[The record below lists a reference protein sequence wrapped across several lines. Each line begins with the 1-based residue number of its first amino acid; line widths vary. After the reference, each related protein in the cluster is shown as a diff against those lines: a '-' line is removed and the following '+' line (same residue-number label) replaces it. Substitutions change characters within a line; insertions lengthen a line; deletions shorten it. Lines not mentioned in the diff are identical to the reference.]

1 MLFIAAVLFFGMAR
15 LFLIPRRMH
24 LPAAV
29 AFPQRPPFHD
39 EFVYWLEAR

>member
-24 LPAAV
+24 PARGCC
-29 AFPQRPPFHD
+29 FPT
-39 EFVYWLEAR
+39 EAAIP